1 MFFNELSGSRFVSL
15 RSEAA
20 TTNQPA
26 AVQNVFFLHTRCDFE
41 KLQSASAL
49 LIKLSYAA
57 SIFYYARSSRELNMS
72 ASDRAQ
78 PKHTE
83 YLLLLHSLS
92 VFVLLLQTSVPAGSH
107 TDDESLQF
115 NYEM

>member
-1 MFFNELSGSRFVSL
+1 MNSQ
-15 RSEAA
+15 EAA

-83 YLLLLHSLS
+83 YLHLLLLLLHSLS